1 MTYQNK
7 VKDHLSKYK
16 EVALKIE
23 EKGAYNYQGREL
35 YYNHILPKRYLELNI
50 LEPYRDSF
58 YGSIYSNI
66 SFHKYFHHLNSS
78 QALCINLFYPLI
90 VEGRLDLV
98 LKILDLPEMDIK
110 HAQFE
115 FESDLEN
122 NDGRKT
128 NFDFYMKV
136 LGSIRIYI
144 ELKYTEQ
151 NFGSAK
157 NDQTHSDKYLKTYLP
172 LLRDN
177 RFIKNEFKTMDHFLR
192 NYQVM
197 RNLVHLGESDY
208 VIFLY
213 PEANLKIHEQAKRA
227 YDEMLTD
234 EGKERLKLIS
244 LVKTVEYFADNKS
257 VEQLKDYYNSFKAK
271 YLV

>member
-16 EVALKIE
+16 KVALKIE
-23 EKGAYNYQGREL
+23 EKGAFNHQGREL
-35 YYNHILPKRYLELNI
+35 YYDHILPKRHKELNI

-58 YGSIYSNI
+58 YDSLYSNI
-66 SFHKYFHHLNSS
+66 TFHKYFHHLNSS

-98 LKILDLPEMDIK
+98 LKILDLLEMDIT

-151 NFGSAK
+151 KFGSAK
-157 NDQTHSDKYLKTYLP
+157 NNQAHVDKYLETYLP

-177 RFIKNEFKTMDHFLR
+177 RFIKDEFKTMEHFLG
-192 NYQVM
+192 NYQIM
-197 RNLVHLGESDY
+197 RNLAHLGESDY
-208 VIFLY
+208 VVFLY
-213 PEANLKIHEQAKRA
+213 PEANRTIHEHAKRA
-227 YDEMLTD
+227 FDEILTE
-234 EGKERLKLIS
+234 EGTGRLKLVS
-244 LVKTVEYFADNKS
+244 LVEIVEYLFDHMSGDRTKKHFD
-257 VEQLKDYYNSFKAK
+257 EFKRK
-271 YLV
+271 YML